1 MICFKD
7 VGLYLSTHI
16 SCPLRPTDE
25 VVTASSVV
33 LLDVDFML
41 LEVVFVLLDVVFVL
55 LDVVFVL
62 LDVVFVLLDVV
73 FVLLDVVFVLLDV
86 VFVLLDVVFV
96 LLDVVLTALVSSQL
110 CPLPGRVLIS
120 SSNSSS
126 FNILVPTSLAFA
138 ILLCPGSLPTTR

>member
-62 LDVVFVLLDVV
+62 LDVV
-73 FVLLDVVFVLLDV
+73 
-86 VFVLLDVVFV
+86 VFV

>member
-73 FVLLDVVFVLLDV
+73 
-86 VFVLLDVVFV
+86 
-96 LLDVVLTALVSSQL
+96 LTALVSSQL

-126 FNILVPTSLAFA
+126 FNILVPTSLACMWCHRKVNRISCSQCA
-138 ILLCPGSLPTTR
+138 SI

>member
-41 LEVVFVLLDVVFVL
+41 LE
-55 LDVVFVL
+55 VVFVL